1 MTTSIDSLLEDDII
15 NNENLDI
22 EKLPETILDLS
33 ITNELRIKAIEEY
46 HRLHEEE
53 TIELIS
59 RLNGM
64 YQMSGIKTLHQFLY
78 NTATQTTLSN
88 FLKLEA
94 AKSLI
99 EYKHDDETLD
109 NQSSYALYTVCGNL
123 NDVPTPCRIEAL
135 TKLMTYQEFQLDC
148 DKYFTDLIT
157 DQNIECPFRYNTIL
171 NIETLATEFIQN
183 KLMDLFPN
191 KDFVKFI
198 IEKFKHDISKEFP
211 KYNPDP
217 DNEDF
222 FELLV
227 ERISY
232 KDCLTIVKTYLP
244 ELECP
249 YNFFLFNAQKN
260 FLYHKPNWTYYKILA
275 GQYILQHSDSYQHEI
290 AEELLSFAQDQEL
303 DYDRRADA
311 ADILLQLGDSSMK
324 LKARAV
330 ITALGRADGNVY
342 TVFDNAQNVHNEQ
355 VEESV
360 AEVLEFFAMLPLHMI
375 DKTPI
380 EFEQVKEQILDMIKK
395 EKEAIRVNENGK
407 TNTCVYCDSNRTETL
422 VIDGTTHYCSQI
434 CVKLSERQEKIEL
447 ALKRI
452 HLDRARYSK
461 FNNTLSNILL
471 KVWSYMMGHENE
483 EEMRKRMLE
492 ELEEMSAT
500 CSTGFASRLINVISG
515 FGEFNIRISWEDQI
529 IANFSGRLNAF
540 ARRITEE
547 TSENVFFH
555 DKLHDVVSLW
565 LNQPEQSELYKK
577 LRAEERWNKISEL
590 VDKFLETDRED
601 KIRICI
607 DDFAEAVLNEM
618 MVASSEW
625 SGRQHFSL
633 FFRSNI
639 SGIREEMYQEFK
651 DHLDDTSFDLYIR
664 KAIMSYEG
672 VV

>member
-1 MTTSIDSLLEDDII
+1 M
-15 NNENLDI
+15 
-22 EKLPETILDLS
+22 
-33 ITNELRIKAIEEY
+33 
-46 HRLHEEE
+46 
-53 TIELIS
+53 
-59 RLNGM
+59 
-64 YQMSGIKTLHQFLY
+64 
-78 NTATQTTLSN
+78 
-88 FLKLEA
+88 
-94 AKSLI
+94 
-99 EYKHDDETLD
+99 KH
-109 NQSSYALYTVCGNL
+109 A
-123 NDVPTPCRIEAL
+123 
-135 TKLMTYQEFQLDC
+135 
-148 DKYFTDLIT
+148 
-157 DQNIECPFRYNTIL
+157 
-171 NIETLATEFIQN
+171 
-183 KLMDLFPN
+183 
-191 KDFVKFI
+191 
-198 IEKFKHDISKEFP
+198 
-211 KYNPDP
+211 
-217 DNEDF
+217 
-222 FELLV
+222 
-227 ERISY
+227 
-232 KDCLTIVKTYLP
+232 
-244 ELECP
+244 
-249 YNFFLFNAQKN
+249 
-260 FLYHKPNWTYYKILA
+260 
-275 GQYILQHSDSYQHEI
+275 
-290 AEELLSFAQDQEL
+290 
-303 DYDRRADA
+303 
-311 ADILLQLGDSSMK
+311 
-324 LKARAV
+324 
-330 ITALGRADGNVY
+330 
-342 TVFDNAQNVHNEQ
+342 
-355 VEESV
+355 
-360 AEVLEFFAMLPLHMI
+360 
-375 DKTPI
+375 
-380 EFEQVKEQILDMIKK
+380 
-395 EKEAIRVNENGK
+395 
-407 TNTCVYCDSNRTETL
+407 
-422 VIDGTTHYCSQI
+422 
-434 CVKLSERQEKIEL
+434 ERQEKIEL

-529 IANFSGRLNAF
+529 IANFSGRLNAA

-547 TSENVFFH
+547 TPENIFFH

>member
-1 MTTSIDSLLEDDII
+1 
-15 NNENLDI
+15 
-22 EKLPETILDLS
+22 
-33 ITNELRIKAIEEY
+33 
-46 HRLHEEE
+46 
-53 TIELIS
+53 
-59 RLNGM
+59 
-64 YQMSGIKTLHQFLY
+64 
-78 NTATQTTLSN
+78 
-88 FLKLEA
+88 
-94 AKSLI
+94 
-99 EYKHDDETLD
+99 
-109 NQSSYALYTVCGNL
+109 
-123 NDVPTPCRIEAL
+123 
-135 TKLMTYQEFQLDC
+135 
-148 DKYFTDLIT
+148 
-157 DQNIECPFRYNTIL
+157 
-171 NIETLATEFIQN
+171 
-183 KLMDLFPN
+183 
-191 KDFVKFI
+191 
-198 IEKFKHDISKEFP
+198 
-211 KYNPDP
+211 
-217 DNEDF
+217 
-222 FELLV
+222 
-227 ERISY
+227 
-232 KDCLTIVKTYLP
+232 
-244 ELECP
+244 
-249 YNFFLFNAQKN
+249 
-260 FLYHKPNWTYYKILA
+260 
-275 GQYILQHSDSYQHEI
+275 
-290 AEELLSFAQDQEL
+290 
-303 DYDRRADA
+303 
-311 ADILLQLGDSSMK
+311 MK

>member
-1 MTTSIDSLLEDDII
+1 
-15 NNENLDI
+15 
-22 EKLPETILDLS
+22 
-33 ITNELRIKAIEEY
+33 
-46 HRLHEEE
+46 
-53 TIELIS
+53 
-59 RLNGM
+59 
-64 YQMSGIKTLHQFLY
+64 MSGIKTLHQFLY

-198 IEKFKHDISKEFP
+198 LEKFKHDISKEFP